1 MAAAISYEAVGCA
14 EPAVAAADAVAE
26 LAAFEVVDAA
36 YADAVKFAAAVAT
49 LGFSAGAYQS
59 TEPPAAAALAPEP
72 APSLAL
78 TLALALAADVA
89 DADAAV
95 AAVVSLAAA
104 AVDPPAFASSRAR
117 VRSSA
122 IFLRSASSSC

>member
-1 MAAAISYEAVGCA
+1 MAAAISYEAFGCA

-59 TEPPAAAALAPEP
+59 TEPPAAALVPEP

-78 TLALALAADVA
+78 TLALALAADV
-89 DADAAV
+89 ADAAV

-104 AVDPPAFASSRAR
+104 AVDPPAFAS
-117 VRSSA
+117 
-122 IFLRSASSSC
+122 

>member
-1 MAAAISYEAVGCA
+1 MFYGASSAAETPVAALGYCSDYAVAAAISYEAFGCA

-59 TEPPAAAALAPEP
+59 TEPPPAALAP
-72 APSLAL
+72 
-78 TLALALAADVA
+78 
-89 DADAAV
+89 
-95 AAVVSLAAA
+95 
-104 AVDPPAFASSRAR
+104 
-117 VRSSA
+117 
-122 IFLRSASSSC
+122 

>member
-1 MAAAISYEAVGCA
+1 MAAAISYEADGCA

-26 LAAFEVVDAA
+26 LAAFKVVDAA

-59 TEPPAAAALAPEP
+59 TEPPAALAPEP

-78 TLALALAADVA
+78 TLALALAADIA

>member
-1 MAAAISYEAVGCA
+1 MAAAISYEAFGCA

-26 LAAFEVVDAA
+26 LAAIEVVDAA

-59 TEPPAAAALAPEP
+59 TEPPPAALAPEP

>member
-1 MAAAISYEAVGCA
+1 MAAAISYEAFGCA

-59 TEPPAAAALAPEP
+59 TEPAAAALAPEP
-72 APSLAL
+72 APS
-78 TLALALAADVA
+78 LALALAADVA

-104 AVDPPAFASSRAR
+104 AVDPPAFAS
-117 VRSSA
+117 
-122 IFLRSASSSC
+122 

>member
-1 MAAAISYEAVGCA
+1 MAAAISYEADGCA

-26 LAAFEVVDAA
+26 LAAFKVVDAA
-36 YADAVKFAAAVAT
+36 YADAVKFVAAVAT

-59 TEPPAAAALAPEP
+59 TEPPAAALAPEP

-78 TLALALAADVA
+78 TLALALAADIV